1 MLNRTLKSK
10 SDMYDKS
17 LLEPINSFL
26 QCETPDEWIEEAKKP
41 ENLSVI
47 LRDHLMC
54 EL

>member
-26 QCETPDEWIEEAKKP
+26 LCETPDEWIEEAKNP